1 MINSLSY
8 DGFTANI
15 HYSPAD
21 EVFFGKLIGVNDLVT
36 FEGTSVEELKQGM
49 KEAVEDYVETC
60 KALGKSP
67 EKSYKGVF
75 NVRVSSDLHKKIAL
89 LASQYDVTLNDFVK
103 SVLQYASSHQDWVMR
118 YLDLDSHLRSFVI
131 GLRYFSRCAAPF
143 QKIA

>member
-1 MINSLSY
+1 MEKSKMINSLAY
-8 DGFTANI
+8 EGYTANI
-15 HYSPAD
+15 HYSSAD

-49 KEAVEDYVETC
+49 KEAVDDYVETC
-60 KALGKSP
+60 KTLGKAP

-103 SVLQYASSHQDWVMR
+103 SVLQYASAHQELGDEM
-118 YLDLDSHLRSFVI
+118 F
-131 GLRYFSRCAAPF
+131 GLR
-143 QKIA
+143 

>member
-15 HYSPAD
+15 HYSPSD

-36 FEGTSVEELKQGM
+36 FEGTSVEELKHGM
-49 KEAVEDYVETC
+49 KEAVDDYIETC

-103 SVLQYASSHQDWVMR
+103 SVLQYASAHK
-118 YLDLDSHLRSFVI
+118 DLGDEVF
-131 GLRYFSRCAAPF
+131 GLR
-143 QKIA
+143 

>member
-1 MINSLSY
+1 MEKSKMVNSLNY
-8 DGFTANI
+8 DGYTASI

-21 EVFFGKLIGVNDLVT
+21 EVFFGKLIGINDLVT

-49 KEAVEDYVETC
+49 KEAVDDYIETC

-103 SVLQYASSHQDWVMR
+103 SVLQYASSHQEVSAEVFGGR
-118 YLDLDSHLRSFVI
+118 
-131 GLRYFSRCAAPF
+131 
-143 QKIA
+143 